1 MFCRLHVFYVVWLWI
16 AELSAESTL
25 SNVTTAASLV
35 VNEDVHDDI
44 TRSGAA
50 WRTQFIDNKNGSVSS
65 SRTDVQSR
73 SESQL
78 LCRPQELSFIIQP
91 HTVTLLRISA
101 LAIQALSPDTPFQ
114 FNVDSTIYKLLINV
128 QENDPLP
135 PKLMDPSGMLVS
147 ARRRRSFSTEVN
159 IDQRRR
165 TINVQTPL
173 APQVYSSRWSTGRT
187 RSRLQN
193 TADNRNVTSGRFS
206 TKNFFSNFQHHKF
219 RTKDP
224 YNLVSNRINYTAY
237 TYAKYSQNSSI
248 RKLRAAAM
256 YQLNPGLRQWQID
269 MPDAGSWTLNGI
281 IQNAK
286 NITVLGFTELDFV
299 FEFLDYHMQKLELPP
314 IAHDPCI
321 VTIHMTSLIC
331 LFNITRVDLYD
342 DLGKVL
348 LSSPMIDPNLQRTQQ
363 SNEHADAVSVQAM
376 FFTPAQPFYLCIC
389 GYDARGNPFQ
399 RLSSIRVVPRLFAM
413 SVPDNFTKGL
423 PFSPTKNDTFKLWI
437 RNEDQDASIK
447 ITVQFDNEFVTGKV
461 RPTILKWMKS
471 FHSPMFQSTEVT
483 VVVSPELKY
492 PTTVSVNLTATR
504 TLDGLTET
512 LLETISVVPEIYALD
527 RTAPFCRVLS
537 SWGGCRP
544 DIACHLQQWGVD
556 VLVADNAT
564 GVSSADFVN
573 APAGSITDVLV
584 SYSSNNET
592 AVAKY

>member
-1 MFCRLHVFYVVWLWI
+1 
-16 AELSAESTL
+16 
-25 SNVTTAASLV
+25 
-35 VNEDVHDDI
+35 
-44 TRSGAA
+44 
-50 WRTQFIDNKNGSVSS
+50 
-65 SRTDVQSR
+65 
-73 SESQL
+73 
-78 LCRPQELSFIIQP
+78 
-91 HTVTLLRISA
+91 
-101 LAIQALSPDTPFQ
+101 
-114 FNVDSTIYKLLINV
+114 
-128 QENDPLP
+128 
-135 PKLMDPSGMLVS
+135 
-147 ARRRRSFSTEVN
+147 
-159 IDQRRR
+159 
-165 TINVQTPL
+165 
-173 APQVYSSRWSTGRT
+173 
-187 RSRLQN
+187 
-193 TADNRNVTSGRFS
+193 
-206 TKNFFSNFQHHKF
+206 
-219 RTKDP
+219 
-224 YNLVSNRINYTAY
+224 
-237 TYAKYSQNSSI
+237 
-248 RKLRAAAM
+248 M

-269 MPDAGSWTLNGI
+269 MPDAGTWTLNGI

-314 IAHDPCI
+314 IAHDPYI

-376 FFTPAQPFYLCIC
+376 FFTPAQPFYLCLR
-389 GYDARGNPFQ
+389 GYDARGIPFQ
-399 RLSSIRVVPRLFAM
+399 RLSSVRVVPRLFAM

-471 FHSPMFQSTEVT
+471 FHSPMFQNTEVT

-527 RTAPFCRVLS
+527 HTAPFC
-537 SWGGCRP
+537 
-544 DIACHLQQWGVD
+544 
-556 VLVADNAT
+556 
-564 GVSSADFVN
+564 
-573 APAGSITDVLV
+573 
-584 SYSSNNET
+584 
-592 AVAKY
+592 